1 MIEMTAAERIVSNF
15 LTEKK
20 FKYEFQPI
28 VSVKD
33 MRDMPKIKKLAKEI
47 EKLNNI
53 LEETINTY
61 LGEWKK
67 DFKIFYEIKYWLDK
81 NDKEMFKLLGL

>member
-1 MIEMTAAERIVSNF
+1 MIEMTGAERIVANF

-20 FKYEFQPI
+20 LKYEFLPI

-33 MRDMPKIKKLAKEI
+33 MKDMPKIKKLVKEI

-61 LGEWKK
+61 LGE
-67 DFKIFYEIKYWLDK
+67 
-81 NDKEMFKLLGL
+81 